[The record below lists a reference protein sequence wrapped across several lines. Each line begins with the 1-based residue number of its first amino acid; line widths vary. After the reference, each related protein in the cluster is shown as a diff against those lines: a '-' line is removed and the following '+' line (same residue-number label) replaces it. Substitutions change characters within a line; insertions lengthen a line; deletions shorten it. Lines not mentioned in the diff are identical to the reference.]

1 MSAHDCRANG
11 NYYRGV
17 IRGQVVAGLDVCI
30 RSGNSF
36 RYEKSRRSGIFV
48 VSVGQYVGDPI
59 DM

>member
-17 IRGQVVAGLDVCI
+17 IGGQVIAGLDVCI
-30 RSGNSF
+30 RRYSF
-36 RYEKSRRSGIFV
+36 GYEKIQEIGIFV
-48 VSVGQYVGDPI
+48 VCMDQYVGDPV